1 LKNYYYNGVKKKII
15 IIDKNIKN
23 ENYLSLMKDI
33 LYNNN
38 NKIKLFTLNW
48 FAKEEKYFKLILD
61 LFKNNTTLEY
71 LELSSNIFIILF

>member
-1 LKNYYYNGVKKKII
+1 MN
-15 IIDKNIKN
+15 
-23 ENYLSLMKDI
+23 DI

-61 LFKNNTTLEY
+61 LFKNNTSLEY
-71 LELSSNIFIILF
+71 LELSSNTFYSF